1 MRTCSDAGR
10 GGSKDL
16 PAVLGH
22 DQQLHL
28 LLGRRAVFL
37 QDQELTVSMQEVVIL
52 DTCGAGWT
60 GKKRVGRRDK
70 VPRQGEGRKEQKRE
84 EKEE

>member
-37 QDQELTVSMQEVVIL
+37 QDQELTVLVQEVVL
-52 DTCGAGWT
+52 DTCGTGWG
-60 GKKRVGRRDK
+60 GKKWWGGRTRC
-70 VPRQGEGRKEQKRE
+70 REEGEGRNEQKRK